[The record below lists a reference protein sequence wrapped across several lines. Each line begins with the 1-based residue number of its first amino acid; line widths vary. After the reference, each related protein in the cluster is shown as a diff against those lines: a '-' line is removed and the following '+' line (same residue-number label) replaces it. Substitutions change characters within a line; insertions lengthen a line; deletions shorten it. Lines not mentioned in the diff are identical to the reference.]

1 MGTKTYCSASMC
13 NLNSGQPEYRWE
25 RLSILE
31 SSIIHWQHLQYG
43 FKLQNNQIAGHG
55 TAFRNWIYWARNY
68 KFSNYNE
75 PELKKCDQTFNEM
88 INFYEPQVSAVVD
101 LSEDQ
106 LNGFIENTLQLPSG
120 VEEIED
126 GSITVMGQMP
136 DGTFKE
142 VTVTGRAKIEHRAK
156 VLDSY
161 SGSYDSEKLGEA
173 YVWQEYE
180 QYLKDSDF
188 IKRFVLSEGEKKGY
202 RIIPG
207 DNLSQAGE
215 EDDSEPVHVEG
226 SWKDCWLQLGYE
238 FEEPHTDEDTNE
250 EVIQVVFN
258 SEEDIYIPV
267 KSSVPLHKY
276 YFAIWGYTY
285 DIVELDAK
293 QFDITSEGYLK
304 LNSAGEATKK
314 PDPIVPDPPEGEEPE
329 EPERE
334 WIQIKTKFEIE
345 YEDWEKTVKEEFE
358 SSINYASV
366 KGFGYIEDL
375 QIAANNPDIGSSID
389 ADIENVESLMPPIVC
404 LRHDKSWIGEDWG
417 DDWWLKNTKACKK
430 VSADDAYYADL
441 FDNLKEQITQG
452 DVAWVYLMY
461 GLPCNYTQ
469 THYGAHYALQF
480 FKQLTIPNW
489 SQYKHGDVADVQ
501 GKGRAFK
508 YGSRTFNCHFYF
520 SLGNTHYRC
529 GRGMCPAPGWSDIRP
544 GEAGVVDYGGVT
556 FWVQHQ
562 TDSWEMIT
570 ISGYYTEF
578 SAIKNGVSSSPG
590 GADWFLPIWKE
601 VDIERQYSK
610 CLIPFMWTIGKNIP
624 YTDWTNLYQ
633 FSQNV
638 GATAY
643 KVVKT
648 KWYQSGLFKIILI
661 VIVIVITVIVS
672 YFCPPAG
679 AAWAQAAGTALS
691 TSIGVGSTA
700 FWTAVVVVA
709 ASVAVSIVVNVLI
722 TPMLQKAFGNTIGA
736 ILGAVISIAASY
748 FIAGGSS
755 WGDLV
760 DELLS
765 PTAWIQM
772 GNAYIQGKQKDL
784 LEAQKEL
791 QEKAKKFNNRLQ
803 AAYDEL
809 LQAKAEYGIKEQNK
823 WALELVRKYGSTNPN
838 ALDYVTVEQ
847 ADQMLARC
855 IDGVV
860 NCIPNSLS
868 MIEQHQDIVIESKTV
883 PSLLFGGAESF
894 TLA

>member
-1 MGTKTYCSASMC
+1 MGTKTYCSASMS

-31 SSIIHWQHLQYG
+31 SSIVHWQHIQYG

-75 PELKKCDQTFNEM
+75 PELKKYDQTFNEM

-142 VTVTGRAKIEHRAK
+142 VTITGRAKIDHKAK

-180 QYLKDSDF
+180 QYLKNSDF
-188 IKRFVLSEGEKKGY
+188 IKRFILSDGEKKGY

-215 EDDSEPVHVEG
+215 GDNDEPVHVEG
-226 SWKDCWLQLGYE
+226 SWEDCWLQLGYE

-267 KSSVPLHKY
+267 KSSVPSHKY

-285 DIVELDAK
+285 DVVELDAK
-293 QFDITSEGYLK
+293 QFDITPEGYLK

-334 WIQIKTKFEIE
+334 WTQIQTKFEIE

-358 SSINYASV
+358 SPINYASV

-375 QIAANNPDIGSSID
+375 QTAANNPDIGSSID
-389 ADIENVESLMPPIVC
+389 ADIENIESLMPPIVC
-404 LRHDKSWIGEDWG
+404 LRHDKAWIGEDWG
-417 DDWWLKNTKACKK
+417 DAWWLKNTKACKK
-430 VSADDAYYADL
+430 VTADSKYYADL

-452 DVAWVYLMY
+452 DVAWVYLIY
-461 GLPCNYTQ
+461 GLPCNYVQ

-489 SQYKHGDVADVQ
+489 SQYKHGDVADVR

-508 YGSRTFNCHFYF
+508 YGSRTFNCHYYF

-529 GRGMCPAPGWSDIRP
+529 GKGMCPAPGWSDIRP
-544 GEAGVVDYGGVT
+544 GEGGVVDYGGVT

-562 TDSWEMIT
+562 TNSWEMIT

-661 VIVIVITVIVS
+661 VVVIVITVIVS

-709 ASVAVSIVVNVLI
+709 ASVAISVVVNVLI

-736 ILGAVISIAASY
+736 ILGAVISIAASF

-765 PTAWIQM
+765 PSAWIQM

-791 QEKAKKFNNRLQ
+791 QEKAREFNNRLQ

-809 LQAKAEYGIKEQNK
+809 LQAKTEYGIKEQNK

-860 NCIPNSLS
+860 NCIPNSLN
-868 MIEQHQDIVIESKTV
+868 MIEQQQDIVIEAKTV
-883 PSLLFGGAESF
+883 PCLLFGGAESF
-894 TLA
+894 ALA

>member
-1 MGTKTYCSASMC
+1 MS

-31 SSIIHWQHLQYG
+31 SSLAHWQHIQYG

-75 PELKKCDQTFNEM
+75 PELKKYDQTFNEM

-142 VTVTGRAKIEHRAK
+142 VTITGRAKIDHRSK

-173 YVWQEYE
+173 YVWQEYK

-188 IKRFVLSEGEKKGY
+188 IKRFILSDGEKKGY
-202 RIIPG
+202 KIIPG

-215 EDDSEPVHVEG
+215 GDDDEPVHVEG
-226 SWKDCWLQLGYE
+226 SWEDCWLQLGYE
-238 FEEPHTDEDTNE
+238 IEEPHTDEDTNE
-250 EVIQVVFN
+250 EVIVVVFN

-267 KSSVPLHKY
+267 KSSVPSHKY

-285 DIVELDAK
+285 DVVELDAK
-293 QFDITSEGYLK
+293 QFEITPEGYLK
-304 LNSAGEATKK
+304 LNSSGEATKK
-314 PDPIVPDPPEGEEPE
+314 PDPIIPDPPEGEEPE
-329 EPERE
+329 KPERE
-334 WIQIKTKFEIE
+334 WTQIKTKFEIE
-345 YEDWEKTVKEEFE
+345 YEDWEKTVKEEFD
-358 SSINYASV
+358 SPINYASV

-375 QIAANNPDIGSSID
+375 QTAANNPDIGSSID
-389 ADIENVESLMPPIVC
+389 PDIENIESLMPPIVC
-404 LRHDKSWIGEDWG
+404 LRHDKSWIGKDWG
-417 DDWWLKNTKACKK
+417 DNWWLKNTKACKK
-430 VSADDAYYADL
+430 VTADDEYYADL

-452 DVAWVYLMY
+452 EVAWVYLIY

-489 SQYKHGDVADVQ
+489 SQYKHGDIADVR
-501 GKGRAFK
+501 GRGRSFK
-508 YGSRTFNCHFYF
+508 YGSRTFNCHYRF

-529 GRGMCPAPGWSDIRP
+529 GKGMCPAPGWSDIRP
-544 GEAGVVDYGGVT
+544 GEGGVVDYGGVT

-570 ISGYYTEF
+570 ISSYYTEF

-601 VDIERQYSK
+601 VDVERQYSK

-661 VIVIVITVIVS
+661 VVVIVITVIVS

-679 AAWAQAAGTALS
+679 AAWAQAAGSALA

-709 ASVAVSIVVNVLI
+709 ASVAISVVVNVLI
-722 TPMLQKAFGNTIGA
+722 TPMLQKAFGNVIGS
-736 ILGAVISIAASY
+736 ILGAIISIAASY
-748 FIAGGSS
+748 FVAGGGS

-760 DELLS
+760 DELVS
-765 PTAWIQM
+765 PSAWLQL
-772 GNAYIQGKQKDL
+772 GNAYMTGKNQDL
-784 LEAQKEL
+784 MELQAEAAKIARQRQITMQEAQDYL
-791 QEKAKKFNNRLQ
+791 NSLKAQ
-803 AAYDEL
+803 
-809 LQAKAEYGIKEQNK
+809 YGIKEQNK
-823 WALELVRKYGSTNPN
+823 WKLELLRKYGATNPN
-838 ALDYVTVEQ
+838 ALDYTTVETGQ
-847 ADQMLARC
+847 QMNERC
-855 IDGVV
+855 IDGRV
-860 NCIPNSLS
+860 NAIENSLLTL
-868 MIEQHQDIVIESKTV
+868 EQWPELKIQTQTV
-883 PSLLFGGAESF
+883 PTVLFGGNEPTQVA
-894 TLA
+894 

>member
-1 MGTKTYCSASMC
+1 MGTKTYCSASMS

-31 SSIIHWQHLQYG
+31 SSIVHWQHLMYG
-43 FKLQNNQIAGHG
+43 FKLQTNQLSAHG

-68 KFSNYNE
+68 KFSNYKE
-75 PELKKCDQTFNEM
+75 PELKQYDQTFNEM

-101 LSEDQ
+101 LSEEQ
-106 LNGFIENTLQLPSG
+106 LDGFIENTLKLPSG
-120 VEEIED
+120 TEEIED
-126 GSITVMGQMP
+126 DSITVMGQLP
-136 DGTFKE
+136 DGTFQE
-142 VTVTGRAKIEHRAK
+142 VTITGRAKIEHRCK
-156 VLDSY
+156 VIDSY

-188 IKRFVLSEGEKKGY
+188 IKRHILSDGEKKGY

-215 EDDSEPVHVEG
+215 GDDDEPVHVEG
-226 SWKDCWLQLGYE
+226 SWEDCWLQLGYE

-250 EVIQVVFN
+250 EVIEVVFN
-258 SEEDIYIPV
+258 SEEDVYIPV
-267 KSSVPLHKY
+267 KSSIPSYEY

-293 QFDITSEGYLK
+293 QFDITPEGYLK

-314 PDPIVPDPPEGEEPE
+314 PDPVLPDPPEGEEPE

-334 WIQIKTKFEIE
+334 WTQIKTKFEIE

-358 SSINYASV
+358 SPINYASV
-366 KGFGYIEDL
+366 KGFGYIDSL
-375 QIAANNPDIGSSID
+375 QNAANNPDIGSSID
-389 ADIENVESLMPPIVC
+389 ADIENVESLMPPIIC
-404 LRHDKSWIGEDWG
+404 LRHDKSWIGKDWR
-417 DDWWLKNTKACKK
+417 DNWWLKNTKACKK
-430 VSADDAYYADL
+430 VTTDDKYYEDL

-461 GLPCNYTQ
+461 GLPCNYAQ

-489 SQYKHGDVADVQ
+489 SQYKHGDVADVR
-501 GKGRAFK
+501 GKGRSFK
-508 YGSRTFNCHFYF
+508 YGSRNFNCHFYF

-529 GRGMCPAPGWSDIRP
+529 GKGMCPAPGWSDIRP

-562 TDSWEMIT
+562 TNSWEMIT

-624 YTDWTNLYQ
+624 YTDWANLYQ

-661 VIVIVITVIVS
+661 VVVIVITVIVS
-672 YFCPPAG
+672 YLCPPAG
-679 AAWAQAAGTALS
+679 AAWAKGAGAALS
-691 TSIGVGSTA
+691 TTIGVGSTA

-709 ASVAVSIVVNVLI
+709 ASVAVSIVVNVLV
-722 TPMLQKAFGNTIGA
+722 TPLLQKAFGNTIGA
-736 ILGAVISIAASY
+736 ILGAVISIAASF
-748 FIAGGSS
+748 FIGGGSS

-760 DELLS
+760 DELMS
-765 PTAWIQM
+765 PAAWLQM
-772 GNAYIQGKQKDL
+772 GNAYMTGKNQDL
-784 LEAQKEL
+784 MELQAEAAKIARQRQITMQEAQDYL
-791 QEKAKKFNNRLQ
+791 NSLKAQ
-803 AAYDEL
+803 
-809 LQAKAEYGIKEQNK
+809 YGIKEQNK
-823 WALELVRKYGSTNPN
+823 WKIELLRKYGATNPN
-838 ALDYVTVEQ
+838 VLDYTTVETGQ
-847 ADQMLARC
+847 QMNERC
-855 IDGVV
+855 IEGRV
-860 NCIPNSLS
+860 NAIENSLLTL
-868 MIEQHQDIVIESKTV
+868 EQWPELKIQTQTV
-883 PSLLFGGAESF
+883 PTVLFGGNEPTQVA
-894 TLA
+894 

>member
-1 MGTKTYCSASMC
+1 MGTKTYCSASMS
-13 NLNSGQPEYRWE
+13 NLNSGQPEYRWD

-31 SSIIHWQHLQYG
+31 SSLIHFQHLQFG
-43 FKLQNNQIAGHG
+43 FKLQENQLGGHG

-68 KFSNYNE
+68 KFSNYKE
-75 PELKKCDQTFNEM
+75 PELKKYDLTFNEM

-101 LSEDQ
+101 LSEEQ
-106 LNGFIENTLQLPSG
+106 LDGFIENTLKLPSG

-142 VTVTGRAKIEHRAK
+142 VTITGRAKIDHRAK
-156 VLDSY
+156 VIDSY

-180 QYLKDSDF
+180 QYLKDSEF
-188 IKRFVLSEGEKKGY
+188 IKRYVLSEGEKKGY

-215 EDDSEPVHVEG
+215 GDDDEPVHVEG
-226 SWKDCWLQLGYE
+226 SWEDCWLQLGYE

-250 EVIQVVFN
+250 EVIEVVFN
-258 SEEDIYIPV
+258 SEEDVYIPV
-267 KSSVPLHKY
+267 KSSIPPHKY

-293 QFDITSEGYLK
+293 QFDITSEGYLR
-304 LNSAGEATKK
+304 LNNAGEATKK
-314 PDPIVPDPPEGEEPE
+314 PDPVVPTPPEGEEPE

-334 WIQIKTKFEIE
+334 WTQIKTKFEIE
-345 YEDWEKTVKEEFE
+345 YEDWEKTVKEEFD
-358 SSINYASV
+358 SPISYASV

-375 QIAANNPDIGSSID
+375 QTAANNPDIGSSID
-389 ADIENVESLMPPIVC
+389 ADIENIESLMPPIIC
-404 LRHDKSWIGEDWG
+404 LRHDKSWIGKDWR
-417 DDWWLKNTKACKK
+417 DNWWLKNTKACKK
-430 VSADDAYYADL
+430 VTADDKYYEDL

-452 DVAWVYLMY
+452 EVAWVYLIY

-469 THYGAHYALQF
+469 IHYGAHYALQF

-489 SQYKHGDVADVQ
+489 SQYKHGDVADVR
-501 GKGRAFK
+501 GRGRSFK
-508 YGSRTFNCHFYF
+508 YGSRTFNCHYYF

-529 GRGMCPAPGWSDIRP
+529 GRGMCPAPGHSDIRP
-544 GEAGVVDYGGVT
+544 GEGGVVDYGGVT

-590 GADWFLPIWKE
+590 GPDWFLPIWKE
-601 VDIERQYSK
+601 VDVERQYSK

-661 VIVIVITVIVS
+661 VVVIVITVIVS

-679 AAWAQAAGTALS
+679 AAWAQTAGSALA
-691 TSIGVGSTA
+691 TTIGVGSTA

-709 ASVAVSIVVNVLI
+709 ASVAVSIVVNVLV
-722 TPMLQKAFGNTIGA
+722 TPILQKAFGNTIGS

-760 DELLS
+760 DELMS
-765 PTAWIQM
+765 PSGWLQL
-772 GNAYIQGKQKDL
+772 GNAYISGKNKDL
-784 LEAQKEL
+784 LEAQIEA
-791 QEKAKKFNNRLQ
+791 AKIARQ
-803 AAYDEL
+803 RQITMAEAQDEMNAFRAQHGL
-809 LQAKAEYGIKEQNK
+809 KEQNK
-823 WALELVRKYGSTNPN
+823 WKIELLRKYGATNPN
-838 ALDYVTVEQ
+838 VLDYTTVETGQ
-847 ADQMLARC
+847 QMNERC
-855 IDGVV
+855 IDGRV
-860 NCIPNSLS
+860 NAIQNSLLT
-868 MIEQHQDIVIESKTV
+868 MEQWPELQIQTKTV
-883 PSLLFGGAESF
+883 PTVLFGGNEPTQVA
-894 TLA
+894 